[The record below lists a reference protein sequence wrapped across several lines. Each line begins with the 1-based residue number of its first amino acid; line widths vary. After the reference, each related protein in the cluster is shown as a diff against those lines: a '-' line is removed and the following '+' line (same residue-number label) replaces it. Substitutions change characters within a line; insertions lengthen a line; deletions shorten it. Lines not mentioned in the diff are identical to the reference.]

1 MVHIDAGSRGI
12 YTNSIGGGGGG
23 GGTLTPAMAHGSTWG
38 SPSITLLAV
47 TAL

>member
-23 GGTLTPAMAHGSTWG
+23 TLTPAMAHGSTWG
-38 SPSITLLAV
+38 SPNITLLAV